1 MESLGTLGE
10 LEDQEDQE
18 ELEELEDESVKH
30 GENAKG
36 IQIPRNPIVVWTSI
50 SSIFQ
55 IFLCLANL
63 IFCFLENLMQQEK

>member
-18 ELEELEDESVKH
+18 ELEEENVKN

-36 IQIPRNPIVVWTSI
+36 IQIPRNPIVVWTPI
-50 SSIFQ
+50 SCFFQ

-63 IFCFLENLMQQEK
+63 TFCFLENLMQQEK